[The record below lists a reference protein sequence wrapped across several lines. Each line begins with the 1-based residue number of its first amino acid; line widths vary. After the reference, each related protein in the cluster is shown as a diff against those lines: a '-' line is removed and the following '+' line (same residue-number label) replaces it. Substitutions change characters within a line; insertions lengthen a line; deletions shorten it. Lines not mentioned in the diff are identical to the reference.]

1 MTEDE
6 YLARD
11 AVGLGELIDAREIS
25 ASEALEAAL
34 GRLAKVNSRINAV
47 TQDLSERA
55 RREARATSTSGP
67 LAGVPYLLKDLGQ
80 TLAGTATTQSCK
92 LYRDEI
98 ADADSA
104 LTAAYRAAG
113 LVIFG
118 KTNTPEI
125 GLEPVTEPAMF
136 GPTRNPWDLSRTS
149 GGSSGGAAAAV
160 AAGIVPAA
168 HASDGGGSIR
178 IPASCCGLFGL
189 KPSRGR
195 VSFAP
200 KDEGWG
206 GFSTAHAITR
216 SVRDSAVLLDIGC
229 LPQPGDP
236 YWTAPPMRPFAE
248 AAATDPAPLRI
259 AFTSAAFSSDAIEP
273 RCAEAVRAAARLCER
288 LGHHV
293 EEATPPIDRVALSG
307 TGVVVSASIAADFD
321 AIAERRGRPIGEDEL
336 EPLTFGTYQRGRA
349 VSGSTYLRALRAL
362 HGLGRVIGGFFER
375 YDILISSTLGS
386 SAIPIGAL
394 HGEPLDLEGYAQR
407 LFAFMPNT
415 QIFNVTGQ
423 PAASIPL
430 AWSREGLPIGV
441 QFTARH
447 SEEALLLSLAGQL
460 ERAAPWAGRRPVLD

>member
-1 MTEDE
+1 
-6 YLARD
+6 
-11 AVGLGELIDAREIS
+11 
-25 ASEALEAAL
+25 
-34 GRLAKVNSRINAV
+34 
-47 TQDLSERA
+47 
-55 RREARATSTSGP
+55 
-67 LAGVPYLLKDLGQ
+67 
-80 TLAGTATTQSCK
+80 
-92 LYRDEI
+92 
-98 ADADSA
+98 
-104 LTAAYRAAG
+104 
-113 LVIFG
+113 
-118 KTNTPEI
+118 
-125 GLEPVTEPAMF
+125 
-136 GPTRNPWDLSRTS
+136 
-149 GGSSGGAAAAV
+149 
-160 AAGIVPAA
+160 VPAA

-206 GFSTAHAITR
+206 GFSTAHAVTR

-229 LPQPGDP
+229 QPQPGDP
-236 YWTAPPMRPFAE
+236 YWAAPPAGPFAE
-248 AAATDPAPLRI
+248 AAATDTGPLRI
-259 AFTSAAFSSDAIEP
+259 AFTTAAFSGDAIEP
-273 RCAEAVRAAARLCER
+273 DCAEAVRAAARLCAS

-307 TGVVVSASIAADFD
+307 AGVVVSACIAADFD

-362 HGLGRVIGGFFER
+362 HGLGRVIGRFFER
-375 YDILISSTLGS
+375 YDILITSTLGS
-386 SAIPIGAL
+386 PAIPVGAL
-394 HGEPLDLEGYAQR
+394 HGEPLDLEGYAAR

-430 AWSREGLPIGV
+430 AWTGEGLPIGV
-441 QFTARH
+441 QFAARH

-460 ERAAPWAGRRPVLD
+460 ERAAPWADRRPTL